1 MLPGVCVCVSYFR
14 IRRCILK
21 SEYGFRVSRMFLGVV
36 HPLSPG
42 PLVIECPR
50 MDEEIALIL
59 DQEGAPAPVAVEDAP
74 FCLVA
79 C

>member
-1 MLPGVCVCVSYFR
+1 
-14 IRRCILK
+14 
-21 SEYGFRVSRMFLGVV
+21 VSRMLLGVV

-50 MDEEIALIL
+50 MDEELALIL
-59 DQEGAPAPVAVEDAP
+59 EQEGAPAPAAGEDAP